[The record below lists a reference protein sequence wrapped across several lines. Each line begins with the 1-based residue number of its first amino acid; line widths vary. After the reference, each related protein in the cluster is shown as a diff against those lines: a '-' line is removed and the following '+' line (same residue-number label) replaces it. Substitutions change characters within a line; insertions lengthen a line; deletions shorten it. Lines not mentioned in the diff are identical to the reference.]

1 MEAQYR
7 EFAEKSLALVD
18 SDEAAEAEE
27 RRRRSQLE
35 AAASKI
41 VQRLTRIANDTALKR
56 KPIELRWINALCQYS
71 GVRSVSEINTG
82 TTKSDIEKGANGG
95 TRGSNRSEVFVNI
108 TRPKTNRTEG
118 RLSDIL
124 FPADDRN
131 WGIQPT
137 PAPEL
142 DTVAKRAMEEA
153 ERAVA
158 EANRLASGGGE
169 VTTPT
174 GMSEADLIDKA
185 QQLGVQGAEAA
196 KILAEAKKRAE
207 RMGTEIDDQLVEARY
222 AQKSRDALGWATK
235 IGIGVL
241 KGPVVMDGGRRS
253 WVKGEEGYELR
264 QSGERARPTV
274 EHVSPWSFFPDPSA
288 TSIEDAEFIFER
300 HLLSKSDLRKM
311 ARKVG
316 FYDEP
321 VGELITNGPG
331 LTNGEDF
338 QHLKDMRI
346 LTGDQAD
353 ITGRYVVWEYHGPL
367 ETDEIVSLLRAMGTE
382 EGNRRADEFESE
394 ADPLAE
400 YRVIAHFCDGKLL
413 KLAELYPMDSQEFIY
428 SVFSLEKG
436 PASILGAI
444 GVPDKMH
451 DSQEVLNAAWRMMMD
466 NAKNSVGP
474 QIVIDTARLRAADGD
489 PTLYPNKVWLYDSL
503 AQSGNGNPPLETFNI
518 PMNQEQLA
526 GIIALAK
533 SFIDDETAM
542 PSIIEG
548 GVSEERAPGAASTVG
563 GFAMLMN
570 SAGID
575 PRRMVK
581 NWDDDVTTGLIRR
594 FYDWN
599 MQQSEKDE
607 IKGDMQVEA
616 RGTSVL
622 LARELQAPHLLTA
635 ATQLTVHPVLGMAH
649 KPYDIARLF
658 YQSVNINPADVLVE
672 REEYDQRVKAAAEQT
687 APEDPQWAVRK
698 EIAMIDAE
706 ARRYESDAS
715 REVAILRLSEESK
728 ISIGDIAARLQE
740 ANLAHQSKE
749 RMLAAE
755 IAVEQKN
762 KAEAEAKGREPAGSG
777 GFISSGSVAA

>member
-1 MEAQYR
+1 MDEQYR
-7 EFAEKSLALVD
+7 RFAEESVMQMGGTGEQ
-18 SDEAAEAEE
+18 DEQE
-27 RRRRSQLE
+27 RRARAKLT
-35 AAASKI
+35 AAADAI
-41 VQRLTRIANDTALKR
+41 VQRLTRLGNDTALKR

-71 GVRSVSEINTG
+71 GVRSASEITTG
-82 TTKSDIEKGANGG
+82 STKSDVEGGNSGGAKG
-95 TRGSNRSEVFVNI
+95 RSRSEVFVNI

-137 PAPEL
+137 PQPEL
-142 DTVAKRAMEEA
+142 DIVAKRAIEEA
-153 ERAVA
+153 QRAA
-158 EANRLASGGGE
+158 DEANRINADPEALQSASGL
-169 VTTPT
+169 
-174 GMSEADLIDKA
+174 SEDELVDKA
-185 QQLGVQGAEAA
+185 QQLGLQGAQAA
-196 KILAEAKKRAE
+196 KELAEAKKRAE
-207 RMGTEIDDQLVEARY
+207 RMSTEIDDQLVEARY

-241 KGPVVMDGGRRS
+241 KGPVVMDGGRRKWMKQEDGS
-253 WVKGEEGYELR
+253 HVLVH
-264 QSGERARPTV
+264 SGEKARPTI
-274 EHVSPWSFFPDPSA
+274 EQVSPWSFFPDPSA

-300 HLLSKSDLRKM
+300 HLVSKSDLRKM
-311 ARKVG
+311 ARKLG
-316 FYDEP
+316 FYEDA
-321 VGELITNGPG
+321 VRELLEHGPG
-331 LTNGEDF
+331 KGLSEDF
-338 QHLKDMRI
+338 QHLKDMRL
-346 LTGDQAD
+346 LTGDSAD
-353 ITGRYVVWEYHGPL
+353 ITDRYVIWEYHGPL
-367 ETDEIVSLLRAMGTE
+367 EAEEIANLLRAMGGDEAE
-382 EGNRRADEFESE
+382 ERAEEFEQNV
-394 ADPLAE
+394 DTLTE
-400 YRVIAHFCDGKLL
+400 YRVIAHFCDGRLL
-413 KLAELYPMDSQEFIY
+413 KLAEYYPMDSQEFIY
-428 SVFSLEKG
+428 SVYSLERG
-436 PASILGAI
+436 TASILGAI
-444 GVPDKMH
+444 GVPDKMK

-466 NAKNSVGP
+466 NAKLSVGP
-474 QIVIDTARLRAADGD
+474 QVLIDRAKVQPADND
-489 PTLYPNKVWLYDSL
+489 WTMYPGKEWLWDSHNS
-503 AQSGNGNPPLETFNI
+503 QSNVSPFATFDI
-518 PMNQEQLA
+518 PMNQEQIA

-548 GVSEERAPGAASTVG
+548 GNSEERAPGAASTVG

-581 NWDDDVTTGLIRR
+581 NWDDDVTTPLIRR

-599 MQQSEKDE
+599 MQHAEKDE

-658 YQSVNINPADVLVE
+658 YQSVNINPSDVLVE
-672 REEYDQRVKAAAEQT
+672 REEFDQRVKAAAEQT
-687 APEDPQWAVRK
+687 APEDPQWTVRK
-698 EIAMIDAE
+698 EIALIDAE

-740 ANLAHQSKE
+740 ANLARQSKE

-755 IAVEQKN
+755 IAVEQQN
-762 KAEAEAKGREPAGSG
+762 KAEAEAEGREPTGSG
-777 GFISSGSVAA
+777 GSVSMGSKAA